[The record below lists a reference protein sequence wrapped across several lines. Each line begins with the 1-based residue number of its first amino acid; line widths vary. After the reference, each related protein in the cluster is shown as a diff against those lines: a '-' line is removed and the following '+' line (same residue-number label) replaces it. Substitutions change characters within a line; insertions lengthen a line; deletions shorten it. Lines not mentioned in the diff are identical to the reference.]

1 MIEDG
6 KMFDDKCF
14 NDLGHHKGLLFWYSS
29 VHQKRSEAEP
39 SCVSMKSG
47 QSTDNLIDFKSGD
60 TQTAIR

>member
-1 MIEDG
+1 MARCLMINALMTLVIIKDY
-6 KMFDDKCF
+6 F
-14 NDLGHHKGLLFWYSS
+14 FWYSS